1 MGNDPARNSFDKH
14 YMPLVKSKDFNA
26 LIDNKPFI
34 YQPGKAN
41 NMHMK
46 TLLKYQETMTIQREA

>member
-1 MGNDPARNSFDKH
+1 MILQEIFLISTLCH
-14 YMPLVKSKDFNA
+14 WSKSKDFNA

-46 TLLKYQETMTIQREA
+46 TLFKYQKIVTI

>member
-1 MGNDPARNSFDKH
+1 MILQEILLISITCH
-14 YMPLVKSKDFNA
+14 WSKSKDFNA

-46 TLLKYQETMTIQREA
+46 TLLKYQQTMTIQRET